1 VIEAVEAVEAVA
13 ALLLFTVEELFPSAV
28 AVAAGPGVAEDEL
41 GVASSVQRDKVVAVR
56 TNDWSGGQAK
66 KTTSGDSTA
75 V

>member
-1 VIEAVEAVEAVA
+1 M
-13 ALLLFTVEELFPSAV
+13 
-28 AVAAGPGVAEDEL
+28 AVAAGPEVAEDEL

-56 TNDWSGGQAK
+56 TSDWSGGQAK